1 MTARRRSST
10 GVRAPTA
17 PVHLLQLLPASLRG
31 GNSDPFPQNLEGEYQ
46 QHIGPEKIRTIQLSC
61 LLVIVLT
68 LPFAIVD
75 IWALPNNLAFA
86 WAIRGVCFVMALA
99 VFRATRHP
107 RFLSRYTPI
116 GVCLFLSVGLMIDV
130 LVAISG
136 PLDAARAIYS
146 SGVLLPIMAM
156 YALSFLSIRI
166 TFSVSFVFVAVYGLI
181 GFGLHG
187 AIGAGQRGTVL
198 TNMLLLASAAI
209 IGLVSQLG
217 RDVYERQAFLRRRSL
232 DNELQATERAR
243 QLSEHYSN
251 HDALTGLANRKAF
264 EKRVAILLD
273 GYRPEINDIAVLFI
287 DIDGFKPVNDRYG
300 HALGDK
306 VLQVLGQRI
315 VAVVSENDSVA
326 RMGGDEFVVA
336 LDLPRDQLKQRSADQ
351 LALSVAQRLVDD
363 ISRSISIEPGNDGQ
377 ALTVRVGASIGIALA
392 SMHARNPAM
401 LITIA
406 DQAMYQA
413 KRSGKGAAWLA
424 DSSTQGL
431 DLVV

>member
-1 MTARRRSST
+1 MR
-10 GVRAPTA
+10 
-17 PVHLLQLLPASLRG
+17 LLPVSLRA
-31 GNSDPFPQNLEGEYQ
+31 GNADPFPQELEDEYQ
-46 QHIGPEKIRTIQLSC
+46 QHIGPEKIRAIRLSC

-86 WAIRGVCFVMALA
+86 WVIRAACFVMAVA
-99 VFRATRHP
+99 FFRASRMP
-107 RFLSRYTPI
+107 QFLSRYTPI
-116 GVCLFLSVGLMIDV
+116 GVCLYLSIGLMIEV

-136 PLDAARAIYS
+136 PADAARAIYS
-146 SGVLLPIMAM
+146 NGVMLPIMAM
-156 YALSFLSIRI
+156 YSLSFFSIPI
-166 TFSVSFVFVAVYGLI
+166 TFSVSFIFVAVYALI
-181 GFGLHG
+181 SLVLHD
-187 AIGAGQRGTVL
+187 AIGIGQLGTVL
-198 TNMLLLASAAI
+198 TNMLLLASAAS
-209 IGLVSQLG
+209 IGFLSQLG

-264 EKRVAILLD
+264 EKRVAVLLD
-273 GYRPEINDIAVLFI
+273 GYRPELNDVAVLFI

-315 VAVVSENDSVA
+315 VAGVSENDSVA
-326 RMGGDEFVVA
+326 RMGGDEFVVV
-336 LDLPRDQLKQRSADQ
+336 LDLARDHLQQRSADQ
-351 LALSVAQRLVDD
+351 LARSVAQRLLDD
-363 ISRSISIEPGNDGQ
+363 ISRAISIESGSDGRAVQ
-377 ALTVRVGASIGIALA
+377 VRVGASIGIALA

-424 DSSTQGL
+424 DSFTQGL
-431 DLVV
+431 NLVV